1 MEIDMYAKI
10 QKGKSNSYMLIQ
22 VKAQATLNARI
33 NTGNDVWDYMIAQQE
48 TSGGCGDDDQSS
60 KMAGCFLESIGV
72 ESENPFIVLS
82 SAGYVY
88 AYGNPN
94 CELQTMCNVSIAHVN
109 VDGVSYLTD
118 GNVYILNDEGQTI
131 QRI

>member
-1 MEIDMYAKI
+1 MYVKI

-48 TSGGCGDDDQSS
+48 TSGGCGDDSQNS
-60 KMAGCFLESIGV
+60 KQAGCFLEEIGV
-72 ESENPFIVLS
+72 ESGNTFIILS
-82 SAGYVY
+82 PAGYTY

-94 CELQTMCNVSIAHVN
+94 CELKEMCNVSIANVN
-109 VDGVSYLTD
+109 VDGVSYLTE
-118 GNVYILNDEGQTI
+118 GSVYILNDEGKTI

>member
-1 MEIDMYAKI
+1 MYAKI
-10 QKGKSNSYMLIQ
+10 QKGKSNSYMIVQ
-22 VKAQATLNARI
+22 VKAQATINARI

-48 TSGGCGDDDQSS
+48 TSGGCGDDEQSS
-60 KMAGCFLESIGV
+60 KIAGYFLESIGV

-82 SAGYVY
+82 PAGYVY